1 MKADVIPPRLASSVD
16 STGLTMLEVAK
27 SGCLQQTVRRKR
39 CRPYSAHLF
48 VYNVTRVMQRLARA
62 RLRQLRLTSRR
73 Y

>member
-1 MKADVIPPRLASSVD
+1 
-16 STGLTMLEVAK
+16 MLEVAK

-62 RLRQLRLTSRR
+62 RLRQLRLTSRH
-73 Y
+73 YYYYYFLLLLFLYP